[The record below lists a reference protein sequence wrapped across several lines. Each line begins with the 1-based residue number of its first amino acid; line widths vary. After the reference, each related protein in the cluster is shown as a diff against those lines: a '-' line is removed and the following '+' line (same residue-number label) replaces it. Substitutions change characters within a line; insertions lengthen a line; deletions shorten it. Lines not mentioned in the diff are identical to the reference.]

1 MDCFFFHV
9 LCTLL
14 HFKGSNIM
22 VVFQVWRFLISFS
35 DVLDLWPFTLDEF
48 IQAFHD
54 YVSLSLVT
62 QSEISLFSRVL

>member
-1 MDCFFFHV
+1 
-9 LCTLL
+9 
-14 HFKGSNIM
+14 M